1 MTMAITN
8 YGREVAGTL
17 TRRADSS
24 PGWMQGGVVVGILD
38 LMGGKPGC
46 AFGDGAGKGAL
57 VKREVAPCLGTS
69 LDQTLFLLDDR
80 QQQGEQQ
87 DEQDT

>member
-1 MTMAITN
+1 MAIIN

-24 PGWMQGGVVVGILD
+24 PGWMQGGVVVVGVLD

-46 AFGDGAGKGAL
+46 AFGDGA
-57 VKREVAPCLGTS
+57 VS
-69 LDQTLFLLDDR
+69 STLTRGRASASDVHAVVIEE
-80 QQQGEQQ
+80 G
-87 DEQDT
+87 

>member
-1 MTMAITN
+1 MAITN

-24 PGWMQGGVVVGILD
+24 PGWMQGGVVVGVLD

-46 AFGDGAGKGAL
+46 AFGD
-57 VKREVAPCLGTS
+57 VARAHRPSQEGGRARATS
-69 LDQTLFLLDDR
+69 TR
-80 QQQGEQQ
+80 S
-87 DEQDT
+87 

>member
-1 MTMAITN
+1 MAITN

-24 PGWMQGGVVVGILD
+24 PGWMQGGVVVVGVLD

-46 AFGDGAGKGAL
+46 AFGDGA
-57 VKREVAPCLGTS
+57 VSP
-69 LDQTLFLLDDR
+69 TLTRGRASASDVHAVVIKED
-80 QQQGEQQ
+80 
-87 DEQDT
+87 